1 MYYDTIF
8 THMKKILKF
17 ILVSTLIFIPSLD
30 AKAAEDIAD
39 ELLETKFADEI
50 VLNTNPHELSIDN
63 KNNNLHK
70 RIAIETTPTEENL
83 QTGISQTETP
93 KEQFK
98 ELFRLNSNIDRP
110 DGEDSILDNNELD
123 FEIFRRFD
131 KDNDNQIDKDTL
143 LGKIYHT
150 KITRTDIQ
158 SFLLQDELTHEF
170 EKGPLH
176 KVQMYAGYRGG
187 INAIFD
193 PHSYSTEYDNATTEI
208 GAYGS
213 FKNPNYKFKFNLNPV
228 PSSGR
233 NYLDSIWGDAYIMN
247 TSIPNHQIVVGYS
260 RVQTGIE
267 GGSSSF
273 VLPFVARSQ
282 IARNFGNSRS
292 LSVKIMGNYKY
303 ADYTLAAGSSG
314 RSLIAG
320 FPGTEFTGWL
330 NVKPFG
336 SLDHKLGK
344 LTIGGGFSGGHNQ
357 INYSVGSL
365 YIGYRHKKLWT
376 NFEASIADGYN
387 GSQGVSENK
396 ACGYA
401 YTIGWKFTPQF
412 QLIGRVDQFDPN
424 RDVSG
429 DLRREYTIGINWFI
443 KGQALKV
450 ILNYVFCD
458 WQNREDSHRLIL
470 ATQILL

>member
-8 THMKKILKF
+8 THMKKLLKF
-17 ILVSTLIFIPSLD
+17 ILISTLIFIPSLD

-50 VLNTNPHELSIDN
+50 VLNTNPHELTTE
-63 KNNNLHK
+63 NNNKFNK
-70 RIAIETTPTEENL
+70 RIAIEQSKNDSLETEN
-83 QTGISQTETP
+83 SQTESP

-98 ELFRLNSNIDRP
+98 DLFRLNSNIDKP
-110 DGEDSILDNNELD
+110 DEEDSILDNNELD

-131 KDNDNQIDKDTL
+131 KDNDNKIDEDTL

-158 SFLLQDELTHEF
+158 SFLLKDELSHEF
-170 EKGPLH
+170 KEGPLH
-176 KVQMYAGYRGG
+176 KTQIYAGYRGG
-187 INAIFD
+187 INALFNQN
-193 PHSYSTEYDNATTEI
+193 YSTEYDNATTEL
-208 GAYGS
+208 GVYGS
-213 FKNPNYKFKFNLNPV
+213 FRNPDYKFKFNINPV

-247 TSIPNHQIVVGYS
+247 SSIPNHQIVAGYS

-292 LSVKIMGNYKY
+292 LSVKVMGNYKY
-303 ADYTLAAGSSG
+303 ADYSLSFGSSG
-314 RSLIAG
+314 RSLISG
-320 FPGTEFTGWL
+320 FPGTEFNGWL
-330 NVKPFG
+330 NIKPFN
-336 SLDHKLGK
+336 
-344 LTIGGGFSGGHNQ
+344 GGHNQ
-357 INYSVGSL
+357 INYGVGSV

-376 NFEASIADGYN
+376 NFEAAIADGYN

-396 ACGYA
+396 ACGFA
-401 YTIGWKFTPQF
+401 YTAGWKFTPKL
-412 QLIGRVDQFDPN
+412 QLIGRIDQFDPN
-424 RDVSG
+424 RDISG
-429 DLRREYTIGINWFI
+429 DLKREYTIGLNWFI

-458 WQNREDSHRLIL
+458 SQNRPDSHKIIL
-470 ATQILL
+470 ATQVLL

>member
-1 MYYDTIF
+1 
-8 THMKKILKF
+8 MKKLLKF
-17 ILVSTLIFIPSLD
+17 ILISTLIFIPSLD

-50 VLNTNPHELSIDN
+50 VLNTNPHELTTE
-63 KNNNLHK
+63 NNNKFNK
-70 RIAIETTPTEENL
+70 RIAIEQSKNDSLETEN
-83 QTGISQTETP
+83 SQTESP

-98 ELFRLNSNIDRP
+98 DLFRLNSNIDKP
-110 DGEDSILDNNELD
+110 DEEDSILDNNELD

-131 KDNDNQIDKDTL
+131 KDNDNKIDEDTL

-158 SFLLQDELTHEF
+158 SFLLKDELSHEF
-170 EKGPLH
+170 KEGPLH
-176 KVQMYAGYRGG
+176 KTQIYAGYRGG
-187 INAIFD
+187 INALFNQN
-193 PHSYSTEYDNATTEI
+193 YSTEYDNATTEL
-208 GAYGS
+208 GVYGS
-213 FKNPNYKFKFNLNPV
+213 FRNPDYKFKFNINPV

-247 TSIPNHQIVVGYS
+247 SSIPNHQIVAGYS

-292 LSVKIMGNYKY
+292 LSVKVMGNYKY
-303 ADYTLAAGSSG
+303 ADYSLSFGSSG
-314 RSLIAG
+314 RSLISG
-320 FPGTEFTGWL
+320 FPGTEFNGWL
-330 NVKPFG
+330 NIKPFG
-336 SLDHKLGK
+336 SLDHKYGK
-344 LTIGGGFSGGHNQ
+344 LTIGGGFNGGHNQ
-357 INYSVGSL
+357 INYGVGSV

-376 NFEASIADGYN
+376 NFEAAIADGYN

-396 ACGYA
+396 ACGFA
-401 YTIGWKFTPQF
+401 YTAGWKFTPKL
-412 QLIGRVDQFDPN
+412 QLIGRIDQFDPN
-424 RDVSG
+424 RDISG
-429 DLRREYTIGINWFI
+429 DLKREYTIGLNWFI

-458 WQNREDSHRLIL
+458 SQNQPDSHKIIL
-470 ATQILL
+470 ATQVLL

>member
-1 MYYDTIF
+1 MYYDIIF
-8 THMKKILKF
+8 THMKKLLKF
-17 ILVSTLIFIPSLD
+17 ILVSVLIFIPSLD
-30 AKAAEDIAD
+30 AKAAEDIAE

-50 VLNTNPHELSIDN
+50 VLNVNPKQKLFVPDDN
-63 KNNNLHK
+63 INNK
-70 RIAIETTPTEENL
+70 ITQEENN
-83 QTGISQTETP
+83 I
-93 KEQFK
+93 EQQPAQKHEKLK
-98 ELFRLNSNIDRP
+98 ELFGFDSP
-110 DGEDSILDNNELD
+110 DNDDDNNKDSILDNNELD
-123 FEIFRRFD
+123 FEVFRRFD
-131 KDNDNQIDKDTL
+131 KDNDNTIDEDTL
-143 LGKIYHT
+143 LGKIYHS
-150 KITRTDIQ
+150 KIVRTDIQ
-158 SFLLQDELTHEF
+158 SFLLKDELSHEF
-170 EKGPLH
+170 EHGPLH
-176 KVQMYAGYRGG
+176 KTQIYAGYRGG
-187 INAIFD
+187 INALFN
-193 PHSYSTEYDNATTEI
+193 PSYSTEYDNATTEV
-208 GAYGS
+208 GVYGS
-213 FKNPNYKFKFNLNPV
+213 FRNPDYKFKINFNPV

-247 TSIPNHQIVVGYS
+247 SSIPNHQIVAGYS

-282 IARNFGNSRS
+282 IARNFGNARS
-292 LSVKIMGNYKY
+292 LGVKVMGNYKY
-303 ADYTLAAGSSG
+303 ADYTLSAGSSG

-330 NVKPFG
+330 NIKPFG

-357 INYSVGSL
+357 INYGVGSL

-376 NFEASIADGYN
+376 NFEAAIADGYN

-401 YTIGWKFTPQF
+401 YTIGWKFTPHL

-424 RDVSG
+424 RDTSG
-429 DLRREYTIGINWFI
+429 DLRREYTVGINWFI
-443 KGQALKV
+443 KGQALKMV
-450 ILNYVFCD
+450 LNYVFCD
-458 WQNREDSHRLIL
+458 WQNRENSHRLIL

>member
-1 MYYDTIF
+1 MYYDIIF
-8 THMKKILKF
+8 THMKKLIKF
-17 ILVSTLIFIPSLD
+17 LLVSLLIFIPSLD

-50 VLNTNPHELSIDN
+50 VLNTNQKLFSN
-63 KNNNLHK
+63 TL
-70 RIAIETTPTEENL
+70 EN
-83 QTGISQTETP
+83 QIQ
-93 KEQFK
+93 
-98 ELFRLNSNIDRP
+98 NIDKTTITTSSNYNKKEAVK
-110 DGEDSILDNNELD
+110 DLFGFDSNNDDDNNDIYKDSILDNNELD

-131 KDNDNQIDKDTL
+131 KDNDNIIDEDTL
-143 LGKIYHT
+143 PGKIYHS
-150 KITRTDIQ
+150 KIVRTDIQ
-158 SFLLQDELTHEF
+158 SFLLKDELSHEF
-170 EKGPLH
+170 KQGPLH
-176 KVQMYAGYRGG
+176 KTQIYAGYRGG
-187 INAIFD
+187 INALFNQ
-193 PHSYSTEYDNATTEI
+193 SYSTEYDNATTEI
-208 GAYGS
+208 GVYGS
-213 FKNPNYKFKFNLNPV
+213 FRNPDYKFKINFNPV

-247 TSIPNHQIVVGYS
+247 SSIPNHQIVAGYS

-292 LSVKIMGNYKY
+292 LGLKVMGNYKY
-303 ADYTLAAGSSG
+303 ADYTLQAGSSG
-314 RSLIAG
+314 RSLISG
-320 FPGTEFTGWL
+320 FPGAEFTGWL
-330 NVKPFG
+330 YIKPFG

-387 GSQGVSENK
+387 GSQGVSDKK
-396 ACGYA
+396 ACGFA
-401 YTIGWKFTPQF
+401 YTAGWKFTPHL
-412 QLIGRVDQFDPN
+412 QLIGRVDQFDPD
-424 RDVSG
+424 RDTSG
-429 DLRREYTIGINWFI
+429 DLRREYTIGLNWFI
-443 KGQALKV
+443 KGQALKMV
-450 ILNYVFCD
+450 FNYVFCD
-458 WQNREDSHRLIL
+458 NQNREDSHRLIL